1 MLRTLLGYVVL
12 AVVGILAL
20 KLIFGLLSIA
30 FSLFW
35 VVLWLALLGFVFYL
49 ILKVVSPSTAR
60 RVKDSIKGTP
70 PSEP

>member
-1 MLRTLLGYVVL
+1 MLRTILGYAVL

-49 ILKVVSPSTAR
+49 VLKVVSPSTAR
-60 RVKDSIKGTP
+60 RVRESIKGTP
-70 PSEP
+70 PADQ